1 MRTMPELLW
10 RCLGP
15 SAAQVISS
23 AVLRWRWCLQPLDGA
38 ACVMDG
44 SLLGASETSY
54 VSRAMIINSLINLGL
69 LLLVTRKLSCSL
81 GSIWFTLKLMT
92 VGRIISSLLRF
103 RSGKGPLGRVAE
115 QVV

>member
-1 MRTMPELLW
+1 MTGLMML
-10 RCLGP
+10 
-15 SAAQVISS
+15 
-23 AVLRWRWCLQPLDGA
+23 VLLQPLDAA

-54 VSRAMIINSLINLGL
+54 VSRAMIVNSLINLGM
-69 LLLVTRKLSCSL
+69 LLLVTKKLSCSL

-103 RSGKGPLGRVAE
+103 KSGKGPLGRVTHQAI
-115 QVV
+115 